1 MQHDGFGVVPGYSDS
16 QIVRNSVGV
25 SIAIT
30 LANIGVELGWKL
42 TYHQNLTPATHTSL
56 YMGMQVALTLEPNQT
71 LKQLVQN
78 YTDIIIL
85 KFLVVEGT
93 LVNPNIARIANTFQ
107 CHS

>member
-16 QIVRNSVGV
+16 QIVGNSVGV

-30 LANIGVELGWKL
+30 LANVGVELAWKL
-42 TYHQNLTPATHTSL
+42 TYCQHLTPATHTSL
-56 YMGMQVALTLEPNQT
+56 YMGMQVPFPLEPNQT

-85 KFLVVEGT
+85 KFWVVEGT
-93 LVNPNIARIANTFQ
+93 LLNPKRENNLE
-107 CHS
+107 SYLPN